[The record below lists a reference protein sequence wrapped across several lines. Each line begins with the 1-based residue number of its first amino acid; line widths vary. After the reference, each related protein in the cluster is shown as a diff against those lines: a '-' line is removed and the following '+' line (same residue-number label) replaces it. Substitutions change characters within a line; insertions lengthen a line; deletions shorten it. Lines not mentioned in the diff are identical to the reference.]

1 MVPEN
6 VKKTYEE
13 IRSLK
18 VQGARNVAER
28 AVSAIYTLL
37 FTDTPKEELI
47 KQIKESVKLLA
58 SSRPTE
64 PALRSAM
71 AYVLRKM
78 MEHMDLPDDIF
89 REALKHDLE
98 KFGQHMDEIKERIGE
113 IGSKLIED
121 GYTII
126 THCHSSTL
134 MEVFRRAA
142 QEKDFTVVVTETR
155 PRYQG
160 KLTARDLLE
169 AGVKVVYVV
178 DSAAHYYMKKADLYM
193 TGADVVTADAR
204 IINKIGTALIALSAK
219 HYGVPYY
226 VAVSSL
232 KFDPTTILGRR
243 EIIEERDPSE
253 VIDPSELPGAVI
265 KNPAFDTVTPD
276 LISGII
282 SELGVYS
289 PYVFVSML
297 SQDRTIDPELEKLL
311 SFLTLG

>member
-1 MVPEN
+1 VIPEN

-13 IRSLK
+13 IKALK
-18 VQGARNVAER
+18 IQGARNVAEA
-28 AVSAIYTLL
+28 AVAAIYTLL
-37 FTDTPKEELI
+37 FEEKSKNILMKEI
-47 KQIKESVKLLA
+47 KDSVKLLA

-64 PALRSAM
+64 PALRAAM
-71 AYVLRKM
+71 AFVLRKM
-78 MEHMDLPDDIF
+78 MEHSDLPDEIF
-89 REALKHDLE
+89 REALKNDLE
-98 KFGQHMDEIKERIGE
+98 KFGQQMDEIKERIGE
-113 IGSKLIED
+113 IGSQIIED

-142 QEKDFTVVVTETR
+142 QDKDFTVVVTETR

-232 KFDPTTILGRR
+232 RFDPTTILGRR
-243 EIIEERDPSE
+243 EVIEERDPSE
-253 VIDPSELPGAVI
+253 VIDPKELPGAEI

-276 LISGII
+276 LITGII

-297 SQDRTIDPELEKLL
+297 SQDQRINPDLERLL
-311 SFLTLG
+311 SFLNLG